1 MAKGDSKVVIKSQLD
16 RIIMHGNIV
25 IMPQEILE
33 VDRAS
38 VEELIDKGY
47 CKIVKSREV

>member
-16 RIIMHGNIV
+16 RVIMHGSLV

-33 VDRAS
+33 VERTS
-38 VEELIDKGY
+38 VEELIEKGY